1 MKRQGISIRG
11 ALAVLMLAAAG
22 TAFGQAAQQMRKDV
36 LAEVKAKFAMDRDHV
51 MAEMP
56 ELTALFKR
64 FGEPNQAGTAET
76 PRLVWIVRVPGDSLG
91 NCLRIDTR
99 KFNKNTPGLEFKV
112 LTGKCEMYQ
121 REKLK
126 VFEG

>member
-1 MKRQGISIRG
+1 MVRIRG
-11 ALAVLMLAAAG
+11 WGVLACMLMATAG
-22 TAFGQAAQQMRKDV
+22 GAWAQAAQQMRSEVLKD
-36 LAEVKAKFAMDRDHV
+36 VKAKFAFDRDHV

-56 ELTALFKR
+56 ELTAHLKR
-64 FGEPNQAGTAET
+64 FGEPNSAGTSES
-76 PRLVWIVRVPGDSLG
+76 PRMVWIVRVPGDTLG
-91 NCLRIDTR
+91 NCLRIDAR
-99 KFNKNTPGLEFKV
+99 KYNKNTPGLEFKV

>member
-1 MKRQGISIRG
+1 MAGFKGWGVAACSLLLVAGG
-11 ALAVLMLAAAG
+11 AWA
-22 TAFGQAAQQMRKDV
+22 QAAQQMRSEV
-36 LAEVKAKFAMDRDHV
+36 LKEAKAKFAFDRDHV

-56 ELTALFKR
+56 ELTAHFKR
-64 FGEPNQAGTAET
+64 FGEPNQAGTAES
-76 PRLVWIVRVPGDSLG
+76 PRLVWIVRVPGDTLG
-91 NCLRIDTR
+91 NCLRIDAR
-99 KFNKNTPGLEFKV
+99 KYNKNTPGLEFKV